1 MDLGATGISCQALRK
16 LLRST
21 QVQQT
26 SLSFLLPKLSNNLS
40 YCIPKLCRM
49 EAWIFLPLTILA
61 LFESGRTWESK
72 LCLSYIAC
80 SKTLHKAIILR
91 ARATACY
98 TVSCIFYTKKKKTHD
113 ANCSSSSYAS
123 LQLKTVWLVTA
134 LAGSVVQIVWDDEMH
149 TCNSSQSTFTHI
161 VREVHLLC

>member
-1 MDLGATGISCQALRK
+1 MVCIPVRCYNTVQSKHSLELIWENKALALLQEWPSHSAILCFWVLSCFQVPEDGLGSNRNLLPSLRK

-80 SKTLHKAIILR
+80 SKTLHKAVILR

-98 TVSCIFYTKKKKTHD
+98 TVSCIFYTKKKK
-113 ANCSSSSYAS
+113 NPWC
-123 LQLKTVWLVTA
+123 
-134 LAGSVVQIVWDDEMH
+134 
-149 TCNSSQSTFTHI
+149 
-161 VREVHLLC
+161 